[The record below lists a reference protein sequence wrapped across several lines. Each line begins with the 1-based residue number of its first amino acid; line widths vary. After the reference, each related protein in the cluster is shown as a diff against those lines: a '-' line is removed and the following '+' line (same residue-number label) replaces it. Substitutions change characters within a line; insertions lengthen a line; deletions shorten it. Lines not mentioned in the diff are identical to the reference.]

1 MWFGEGKPSSK
12 HSKGRG
18 DHRTDTT
25 TNDNVEEPMANDS
38 NSNSDVCVQNFGPLL
53 LIVGVVFVWI
63 GTNSVARADL
73 NQSYIPFWIYNL
85 RGYIVFFAGLG
96 CIVPNTLLL
105 DYAFDEGSST
115 PVVPATD
122 DDGSSISS
130 RMSRLRSKIGVVS
143 VCRLD
148 GTTFD
153 KLFYEQLF
161 TQEETNNKFFTHENY
176 RKHHTKLEYIA
187 QFLESPILGWFGWF
201 LLGVSCFLPFTD
213 VTEIFTIQ
221 KCITLVLCWC
231 IPIVQYLHVLP
242 ALWNSYERLY
252 TKYSYVCGGC
262 MVSLSIAIGVFS
274 GIALLLS
281 VFGVGLILS
290 GYQKYFFNERKRG
303 YMSLTGA
310 TATSTTIDEWMMSTM
325 MTTTATTTTTT
336 TTTTGIATTEA
347 AAPSKN
353 PNPQVYGL
361 GLPLYI
367 LGWILLCTAMSI
379 PM

>member
-1 MWFGEGKPSSK
+1 
-12 HSKGRG
+12 
-18 DHRTDTT
+18 
-25 TNDNVEEPMANDS
+25 
-38 NSNSDVCVQNFGPLL
+38 
-53 LIVGVVFVWI
+53 
-63 GTNSVARADL
+63 
-73 NQSYIPFWIYNL
+73 
-85 RGYIVFFAGLG
+85 
-96 CIVPNTLLL
+96 
-105 DYAFDEGSST
+105 
-115 PVVPATD
+115 
-122 DDGSSISS
+122 
-130 RMSRLRSKIGVVS
+130 
-143 VCRLD
+143 
-148 GTTFD
+148 
-153 KLFYEQLF
+153 
-161 TQEETNNKFFTHENY
+161 
-176 RKHHTKLEYIA
+176 
-187 QFLESPILGWFGWF
+187 
-201 LLGVSCFLPFTD
+201 
-213 VTEIFTIQ
+213 
-221 KCITLVLCWC
+221 
-231 IPIVQYLHVLP
+231 
-242 ALWNSYERLY
+242 
-252 TKYSYVCGGC
+252 